1 MPDETPQPFETREDF
16 EAAETKVLHPETDA
30 RKIAFGMAEVEI
42 RALPIRVE
50 RQIMALITDMKGAE
64 QESNIE
70 RLYQKA
76 IGACRIL
83 AEFYMIPGATE
94 EWIADHIGI
103 DQAIE
108 ILNKQAEV
116 GNASRF
122 LESALRSLFGP
133 MRAFCAGLVEADLT
147 MVHDHGRNLFRNLGE
162 QPQPTPHSAKPGT
175 SA

>member
-1 MPDETPQPFETREDF
+1 MPDETPQPFETREEF

-30 RKIAFGMAEVEI
+30 RKIAFGTAEVEI

-116 GNASRF
+116 
-122 LESALRSLFGP
+122 RSLFGP
-133 MRAFCAGLVEADLT
+133 MQAFCSGLVEADLT
-147 MVHDHGRNLFRNLGE
+147 MVHDHGRNLFRNLGG
-162 QPQPTPHSAKPGT
+162 QPQPTPPSVKPGT